1 MKVTAAV
8 VAEKGARFR
17 LETLELAEPADD
29 ELIVRVVA
37 AGLCQTD
44 VHARDDFF
52 GIPFPAVFGHEGAG
66 VIERVGPRV
75 TKFAPGDR
83 VVMVSPACGS
93 CSACR
98 RRLPG
103 YCAAARRL
111 KFSGLL
117 RDGRTPF
124 SRGDK
129 PVSGGFFQQS
139 SFATHALAT
148 ETNVVKVPPDVPL
161 ALAAAFPC
169 GINTGAG
176 AVLNAL
182 RPSPGSSFVVFGAG
196 AVGLAALMAARI
208 AGCASVVAVDFHEN
222 RLNLARAL
230 GATHVCSPAKTDPVE
245 AVRRACGGAGADY
258 ALEAAGDPRA
268 LRQAVDC
275 LAPLGTCCLVG
286 SARKGVEATL
296 EMALVQHGRTLRGCI
311 QGDAP
316 AEELIPQLFE
326 HWRNR
331 QLRVEPLVAYYDFG
345 DINRAVE
352 DSLSGRA
359 VKAVLRIDGEAAGIK
374 PQ

>member
-1 MKVTAAV
+1 M
-8 VAEKGARFR
+8 
-17 LETLELAEPADD
+17 
-29 ELIVRVVA
+29 RVVA

-66 VIERVGPRV
+66 AVERVGARV
-75 TKFAPGDR
+75 TRFAPGDR
-83 VVMVSPACGS
+83 VVMVSPACGA
-93 CSACR
+93 CAACR

-103 YCAAARRL
+103 YCASARRL

-117 RDGRTPF
+117 RDGRAPF
-124 SRGDK
+124 SRGET

-161 ALAAAFPC
+161 ALAAAFAC

-182 RPSPGSSFVVFGAG
+182 RPAPGASFAVFGAG

-208 AGCASVVAVDFHEN
+208 AGCTTLVAVDFHES
-222 RLNLARAL
+222 RLRLAREL
-230 GATHVCSPAKTDPVE
+230 GATHVCNPAAADPVE
-245 AVRRACGGAGADY
+245 AIRRASGGAGTDY

-275 LAPLGTCCLVG
+275 LAPLGVCCLVG
-286 SARKGVEATL
+286 SARPGVEATL
-296 EMALVQHGRTLRGCI
+296 EMRLVQHGRTLRGCV

-316 AEELIPQLFE
+316 AGEFIPALFE
-326 HWRNR
+326 HWRNGR
-331 QLRVEPLVAYYDFG
+331 LRVEPLVAYYDFA

-352 DSLSGRA
+352 DSLSGRT
-359 VKAVLRIDGEAAGIK
+359 VKAVLRMDRSLS
-374 PQ
+374 P

>member
-1 MKVTAAV
+1 M
-8 VAEKGARFR
+8 
-17 LETLELAEPADD
+17 
-29 ELIVRVVA
+29 RVVA

-52 GIPFPAVFGHEGAG
+52 GIPFPGVFGHEGAG
-66 VIERVGPRV
+66 VVERVGARV
-75 TKFAPGDR
+75 TRFAPGDR
-83 VVMVSPACGS
+83 VVMASPACGS
-93 CSACR
+93 CLACR

-111 KFSGLL
+111 KFSGML
-117 RDGRTPF
+117 RDGRKPL
-124 SRGDK
+124 SRGAT

-148 ETNVVKVPPDVPL
+148 EANAVKVPHDVPL

-182 RPSPGSSFVVFGAG
+182 RPAPGSTLAVFGAG
-196 AVGLAALMAARI
+196 AVGLAGLMAARI
-208 AGCASVVAVDFHEN
+208 AGCATIVAVDFHEN
-222 RLNLARAL
+222 RLELAREL
-230 GATHVCSPAKTDPVE
+230 GATHVCNPAAAEPLE
-245 AVRRACGGAGADY
+245 ASRRASGGAGAAY

-275 LAPLGTCCLVG
+275 LAPLGVCCLVG
-286 SARKGVEATL
+286 SARKGVEASL

-316 AEELIPQLFE
+316 ADEFIPRLFE
-326 HWRNR
+326 HWRNGR
-331 QLRVEPLVAYYDFG
+331 LQVELLVAYYDFA
-345 DINRAVE
+345 DINRAVD
-352 DSLSGRA
+352 DSLAGRT
-359 VKAVLRIDGEAAGIK
+359 VKAVLRIDRT
-374 PQ
+374 PSL